1 MFIGYIISSE
11 KDLYQVRIQ
20 ADQNGPIDHFTVA
33 SQGRGV
39 FREKK
44 ITPTVGD
51 KVKVD
56 IQEETATIMEVF
68 PRKNLLFRPPVA
80 NIDQVLVVQTI
91 NEPDINPLAFDKLLV
106 VLEKRNLPII
116 LAFNK
121 IDRVSNDI
129 LNEWRERYKKAFYS
143 IYSVNAL
150 SGEGMKDLELA
161 LANKITAIA
170 GPSGAGKSTLI
181 RRLTGDETVNIGN
194 LSAKTAR
201 GKQTTRKIQ
210 LYEINEDSYI
220 FDTPGFSSLD
230 LRDFESG
237 IEIAAC
243 FPEIKKVKDECKFR
257 NCTHRLEPGCGVR
270 EKVEKKEIDP
280 LRYQNYLTLFE
291 EIEANR
297 PY

>member
-1 MFIGYIISSE
+1 MYVGYIVSSE

-20 ADQNGPIDHFTVA
+20 ADEEGPIEHFTVT

-56 IQEETATIMEVF
+56 IQEETSTIVEIF

-91 NEPDINPLAFDKLLV
+91 NEPNINPLAFDKLLV
-106 VLEKRNLPII
+106 VVEKRELPIL

-121 IDRVSNDI
+121 IDRVSNED
-129 LNEWRERYKKAFYS
+129 LDEWRRRYEKAFYPVF
-143 IYSVNAL
+143 SVNAL
-150 SGEGMKDLELA
+150 TGEGMGDLETA
-161 LANKITAIA
+161 LAKKITAIA

-181 RRLTGDETVNIGN
+181 RRLSGDDSVNVGA
-194 LSAKTAR
+194 LSAKTSR
-201 GKQTTRKIQ
+201 GRQTTRKIQ

-230 LRDFESG
+230 LRDFEAS
-237 IEIAAC
+237 IEIGDC
-243 FPEIKKVKDECKFR
+243 FPEIRKFQDECKFR
-257 NCTHRLEPGCGVR
+257 NCTHRSEPACAIR
-270 EKVEKKEIDP
+270 EKVDQCDIDP
-280 LRYQNYLTLFE
+280 LRYQNYLSLFE